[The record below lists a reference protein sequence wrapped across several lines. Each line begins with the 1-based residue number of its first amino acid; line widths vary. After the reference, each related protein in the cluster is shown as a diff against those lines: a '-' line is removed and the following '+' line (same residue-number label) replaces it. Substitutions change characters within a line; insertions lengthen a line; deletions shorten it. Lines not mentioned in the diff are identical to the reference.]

1 MNKQSFSTNR
11 FRSLILPLIII
22 FTAALLRLVPHLP
35 NFAPIGAMA
44 LFGGTYLSKK
54 YSVPAIIATLLL
66 SDYLLLYVN
75 PFIPN
80 WIDFKT
86 LYSPTALIHS
96 TTPFVYGSFLLNVL
110 IGWFI
115 AKRKSAPTVVGASL
129 VASIQFFLVTN
140 FGVWAM
146 GAYSRGIDGLIQS
159 YIMGLPFF
167 KYTIM
172 GDLFYTALFF
182 GSYEIAAS
190 IILKAKPVHSLQ

>member
-1 MNKQSFSTNR
+1 MNR
-11 FRSLILPLIII
+11 FRSLIIPIAII
-22 FTAALLRLVPHLP
+22 FAAALLRLIPHLP

-44 LFGGTYLSKK
+44 LFGGAYLSKK
-54 YSVPAIIATLLL
+54 YSVPVIIATLLL
-66 SDYLLLYVN
+66 SDYLLLYAN
-75 PFIPN
+75 PFTPN

-110 IGWFI
+110 IGWII
-115 AKRKSAPTVVGASL
+115 ARKKSAPTVIGASL

-146 GAYSRGIDGLIQS
+146 GAYNRGIDGLIQS

-167 KYTIM
+167 KYTIA
-172 GDLFYTALFF
+172 GDLFYTGLFF
-182 GSYEIAAS
+182 GAYEL
-190 IILKAKPVHSLQ
+190 ILFLSKRFRHRPLAY